1 MEIVIKDIGREVV
14 SVYAGNRIAK
24 VGTGDNYYV
33 SFLIL
38 IDGQTIDSELT
49 IEYDGDLSFDK
60 AEEIIRSKFARED

>member
-1 MEIVIKDIGREVV
+1 MEIIIKDIEREVV
-14 SVYAGNRIAK
+14 SVYAGNRIAE

-38 IDGQTIDSELT
+38 VDGQTIDSELT